1 MDGEYKGVHSPISRT
16 FTRPPT
22 PFQSM
27 DCGIWPLS
35 IWLCTIPNRF
45 VHLGPWSLGP
55 FVFPF
60 KMQSDLTV
68 IATGISILL
77 QYLNHTLEPNE
88 GDTWTISATRCEN
101 VEEILKGCCII
112 LQCCGNTAY
121 LSSVYR
127 MWQIASNSL
136 FLFEQ
141 RWWPEQRAETAL
153 HIDTPPVAL
162 KLSAL
167 LRPGWREQARLIRL
181 AMASLVILR
190 DWITDFFDTELH
202 REPFSIVTDAVL
214 VFQTACDLFDLHDA
228 IPAENPAPQ
237 DPADA
242 PPSGSL
248 PSAGT

>member
-1 MDGEYKGVHSPISRT
+1 M
-16 FTRPPT
+16 
-22 PFQSM
+22 
-27 DCGIWPLS
+27 S
-35 IWLCTIPNRF
+35 IWLRTIPNRLSIWDFGHLDHF
-45 VHLGPWSLGP
+45 VSL
-55 FVFPF
+55 FP
-60 KMQSDLTV
+60 MQSDLTV

-77 QYLNHTLEPNE
+77 QYLNHTLEPND

-127 MWQIASNSL
+127 MWQITSNSL

-141 RWWPEQRAETAL
+141 RWWPEQRADTPL

-167 LRPGWREQARLIRL
+167 LRPGWREQARLLRL
-181 AMASLVILR
+181 AMASLVILT
-190 DWITDFFDTELH
+190 DWIRDFFDTELH

-214 VFQTACDLFDLHDA
+214 IFQTACDLFDLHDA
-228 IPAENPAPQ
+228 IPTDNPAPR
-237 DPADA
+237 DPPDE
-242 PPSGSL
+242 PPSGST

>member
-1 MDGEYKGVHSPISRT
+1 MGNTKGYIPQYQGT

-22 PFQSM
+22 PCQSM
-27 DCGIWPLS
+27 DWGIWPPS
-35 IWLCTIPNRF
+35 IWLLTIPNRF
-45 VHLGPWSLGP
+45 VQLGPWSLGP
-55 FVFPF
+55 FRFSVQ
-60 KMQSDLTV
+60 MQSDLTV

-101 VEEILKGCCII
+101 AEEILKGCCII
-112 LQCCGNTAY
+112 LQCCGNTTF

-153 HIDTPPVAL
+153 HIDTPAVAL

-167 LRPGWREQARLIRL
+167 LRPGWREQAHLIRL
-181 AMASLVILR
+181 AMASLVTLR
-190 DWITDFFDTELH
+190 DWIMDFFDTELH
-202 REPFSIVTDAVL
+202 REPFSIVTDAIL
-214 VFQTACDLFDLHDA
+214 VFQTAVDLFDLHDA
-228 IPAENPAPQ
+228 IPATP
-237 DPADA
+237 DPTDPEDA
-242 PPSGSL
+242 PPPGSM

>member
-1 MDGEYKGVHSPISRT
+1 
-16 FTRPPT
+16 
-22 PFQSM
+22 
-27 DCGIWPLS
+27 
-35 IWLCTIPNRF
+35 
-45 VHLGPWSLGP
+45 
-55 FVFPF
+55 
-60 KMQSDLTV
+60 MQSDLTV

-77 QYLNHTLEPNE
+77 QYLNHTLEPTD

-121 LSSVYR
+121 LNSVYR

-167 LRPGWREQARLIRL
+167 LRPGWRDQARLIRL

-228 IPAENPAPQ
+228 IPADHPAPQ